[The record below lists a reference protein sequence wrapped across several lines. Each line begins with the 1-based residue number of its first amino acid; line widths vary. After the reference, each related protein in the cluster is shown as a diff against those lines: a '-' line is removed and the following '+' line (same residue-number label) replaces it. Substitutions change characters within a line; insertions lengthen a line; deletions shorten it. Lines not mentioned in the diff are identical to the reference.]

1 MPWLIT
7 HTLEALNVEHI
18 QKLYADKAKVKAQIT
33 GFPVSVAVDLEPD
46 QAAQLVRDIVD
57 QLDLGHSVE
66 VVGPSARRIT
76 DLR

>member
-18 QKLYADKAKVKAQIT
+18 QKLYADKTKVKAHIT
-33 GFPVSVAVDLEPD
+33 GFPVSIAVDLEPE
-46 QAAQLVRDIVD
+46 QAAQLVRDLVD
-57 QLDLGHSVE
+57 QLDQGHSVE
-66 VVGPSARRIT
+66 VVGSDVRRIT